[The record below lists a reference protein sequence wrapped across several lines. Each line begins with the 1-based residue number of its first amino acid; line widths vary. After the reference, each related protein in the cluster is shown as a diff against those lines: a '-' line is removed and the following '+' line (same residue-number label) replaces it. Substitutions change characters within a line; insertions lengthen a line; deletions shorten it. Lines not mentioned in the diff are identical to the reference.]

1 MRLANCET
9 LLIPIVVYN
18 CPGLLKLQ
26 SLSLH
31 IVYLWGSDYTTWLA
45 FHLYSVLH
53 NWRRNGSTL
62 IIYLPT

>member
-9 LLIPIVVYN
+9 LLIPIVAYN

-26 SLSLH
+26 SLSLQT
-31 IVYLWGSDYTTWLA
+31 VYLWGSDYTTVA

-53 NWRRNGSTL
+53 NWRRKYANY
-62 IIYLPT
+62 YLPT